1 MNLLVSELE
10 ARLNA
15 GDLEGQSIRVEQLQQ
30 QSQGKKQTGNE
41 ECSEDGETDQPGDI
55 MRFDSA
61 ELHARLGELGS
72 RFEDMDSDVRE
83 LHNVDQGE
91 LTKTR

>member
-1 MNLLVSELE
+1 M
-10 ARLNA
+10 R
-15 GDLEGQSIRVEQLQQ
+15 
-30 QSQGKKQTGNE
+30 
-41 ECSEDGETDQPGDI
+41 SEDGETDQPGEL

-72 RFEDMDSDVRE
+72 RFEDLDSDVHE

>member
-1 MNLLVSELE
+1 MLATWRVKVSEWS
-10 ARLNA
+10 NF
-15 GDLEGQSIRVEQLQQ
+15 SSKVKV
-30 QSQGKKQTGNE
+30 KKQTSHKMR
-41 ECSEDGETDQPGDI
+41 SEDGETDQPGEI

-72 RFEDMDSDVRE
+72 RFEDLDSDVHE

>member
-1 MNLLVSELE
+1 MTWRVKVSEWS
-10 ARLNA
+10 NF
-15 GDLEGQSIRVEQLQQ
+15 SSKVKV
-30 QSQGKKQTGNE
+30 KKQTGND
-41 ECSEDGETDQPGDI
+41 ECSEDGEADQPGDI
-55 MRFDSA
+55 MRFDCA

-91 LTKTR
+91 LTKIT